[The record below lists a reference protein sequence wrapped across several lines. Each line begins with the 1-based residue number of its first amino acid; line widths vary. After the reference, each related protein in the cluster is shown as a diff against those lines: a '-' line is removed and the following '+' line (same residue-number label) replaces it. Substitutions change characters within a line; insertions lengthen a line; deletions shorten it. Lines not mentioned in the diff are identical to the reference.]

1 MPDRA
6 VADRARVL
14 IVDDSPSVRRIVDF
28 VLGGDPNI
36 DVIGHADH
44 GGKAVELATR
54 LRPDVVVLDVEMPI
68 VDGITALPDL
78 RKLLPDARIVLFSEA
93 DPTSDRVYQ
102 ALQDYGAHFVPKPRQ
117 VQGADDAVTRLRRSL
132 LPQVLPAR
140 QEPTPSDT
148 AAAAGPAAAGRRPV
162 PSSSAPIDAVLI
174 GSSTGGPRALA
185 AVLTR
190 FPAEFPAPV
199 FVSNTSTPT
208 SAPASPHSS
217 TRRADCASSRP
228 HREPSPKPA
237 RSTSLPATSTWS

>member
-117 VQGADDAVTRLRRSL
+117 VHGPTTPSPACGAACSPRSSQRDRSRHPRTPRRPPA
-132 LPQVLPAR
+132 LPQPDDDR
-140 QEPTPSDT
+140 F
-148 AAAAGPAAAGRRPV
+148 RR
-162 PSSSAPIDAVLI
+162 AP
-174 GSSTGGPRALA
+174 PR
-185 AVLTR
+185 
-190 FPAEFPAPV
+190 
-199 FVSNTSTPT
+199 STP
-208 SAPASPHSS
+208 
-217 TRRADCASSRP
+217 C
-228 HREPSPKPA
+228 
-237 RSTSLPATSTWS
+237 